1 MLVSKMASTTER
13 TISACNGLQ
22 ISKISNDWA
31 EIAWSS
37 DFCEPL
43 ELPDLLENCIV
54 DRKYYIN
61 ELQNLLLISRQWSR
75 GSSSSSND
83 GELLF

>member
-22 ISKISNDWA
+22 ISEISNDWA

-54 DRKYYIN
+54 DRKYYIK

-83 GELLF
+83 GELLL